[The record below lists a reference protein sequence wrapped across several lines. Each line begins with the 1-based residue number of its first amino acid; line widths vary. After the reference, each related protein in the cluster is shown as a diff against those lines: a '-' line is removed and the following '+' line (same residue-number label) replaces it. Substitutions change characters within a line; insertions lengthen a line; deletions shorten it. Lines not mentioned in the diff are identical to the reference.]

1 MLALFWDEMCNRVLL
16 PSICVCS
23 IWFPLWVPLTYSC
36 FVLTVPYSR
45 SSPLRITVRSV
56 TLPLP
61 LTSPL
66 SFTRLRCVWC
76 EVYSYSLLCL
86 FRLFFYFVLIS
97 SSSLLYFIC
106 FSLLLLMI
114 DLVCV
119 GAGKT

>member
-1 MLALFWDEMCNRVLL
+1 MCNRVL

-36 FVLTVPYSR
+36 FVLTVSYSR
-45 SSPLRITVRSV
+45 SSSVCITVRSV
-56 TLPLP
+56 TLP

-66 SFTRLRCVWC
+66 SFTRLCCVWC

-114 DLVCV
+114 DLVCA
-119 GAGKT
+119 GAGMT